1 MENVVVELTAGLA
14 IVVRN
19 SAMPVFLGA
28 ATFLGFM
35 TAGEAA
41 DTEIIVHHEPG
52 LLLQV
57 PAVHEG
63 LAV

>member
-1 MENVVVELTAGLA
+1 MELTAGLA
-14 IVVRN
+14 IAVRN
-19 SAMPVFLGA
+19 SAMPVFLGM
-28 ATFLGFM
+28 ATFLGFV

-41 DTEIIVHHEPG
+41 DTEVIVHHELG

>member
-1 MENVVVELTAGLA
+1 MVELTAGLT

-28 ATFLGFM
+28 ATLFGFM

-41 DTEIIVHHEPG
+41 DTEIIVHHKLG